1 MRDARLRDATEHPGP
16 PERWDTEGY
25 ELELDERFAGDD
37 LDARRWLP
45 FHLPQWSSRAQ
56 SAARYRVADGRLV
69 LRVDADQEPWCPA
82 LDGRTRVS
90 NLQTGVFSGPV
101 GSTIGQHRFSP
112 DVVVREAQP
121 AQRLYT
127 PHFGLVEVTAAACP
141 DRDAMVALW
150 MIGFEDVPEHSA
162 EICVCEVFG
171 REMGPDST
179 AVGMGLHPF
188 GDPTITDAFT
198 AQRYPIDARL
208 PHTYGVRWEPDRVA
222 FYLDEELVGVVPQ
235 APQYPMQL
243 MLGIYDFAG
252 HTAVAGT
259 GARAAD
265 GPRGRYP
272 KEFVVHRVR
281 GYRPL

>member
-1 MRDARLRDATEHPGP
+1 VPDARVEDVVEQPGP
-16 PERWDTEGY
+16 PQRWDTEGY
-25 ELELDERFAGDD
+25 ELELDEQFGGRD

-45 FHLPQWSSRAQ
+45 VHLPQWSSRAQ

-101 GSTIGQHRFSP
+101 GSTVGQHRFSP
-112 DVVVREAQP
+112 DVVVREVQP
-121 AQRLYT
+121 EQRLYT
-127 PHFGLVEVTAAACP
+127 PRFGLVEVTAAACP
-141 DRDAMVALW
+141 DPDAMVALW
-150 MIGFEDVPEHSA
+150 MIGFEDVPERSA

-171 REMGPDST
+171 REMRSDSA

-198 AQRYPIDARL
+198 AERYPIDARL
-208 PHTYGVRWEPDRVA
+208 PHTYGVRWEPDRVG
-222 FYLDEELVGVVPQ
+222 FYLDGSLVTVVPQ

-243 MLGIYDFAG
+243 MLGIYDFADRSTVAAPG
-252 HTAVAGT
+252 AHDAGAVAD
-259 GARAAD
+259 A
-265 GPRGRYP
+265 YP

-281 GYRPL
+281 GYRPR